1 MERKEKSGVY
11 QLENGNWGFRFV
23 IVVDGKKRT
32 KRKVKDE
39 HGRPFKTEKQAIRAR
54 NQAIAKEQMNIAPKA
69 KSKRKTIEEVFNEY
83 CETGRS
89 GKAYSTIKKQ
99 DSLWK
104 NHIKERFGKRYIDE
118 ISVAEIVDYLSM
130 LYYEENRAYGYV
142 EGFLR
147 FFYLL
152 FGQAYSRDYLDVD
165 TYNKLCVNKETKIK
179 MPKMKVDEDTETV
192 IFSKEELKRLDEYF
206 KGTNAE
212 TAYMIGRYCGL
223 RVNECYGLKWS
234 DVDFEEGTIRVERQM
249 QYQDGMIKLVS
260 LKTRNAKRTIYMAPP
275 LKKYLE
281 QLYFQKEEWEEVY
294 AEQREQNQ
302 IFIEDVNGKMVSC
315 LELVNTL
322 ENGKRQTINSMK
334 YHAKEI
340 KCRLGIHF
348 KYHYLRHTYGTA
360 LADRNTPPHI
370 LCNQMGHGNINV
382 TQQYYVAVSRR
393 AVEVLKH
400 NLKAL

>member
-1 MERKEKSGVY
+1 M
-11 QLENGNWGFRFV
+11 ENGNWGFRFV

-54 NQAIAKEQMNIAPKA
+54 SQAIAKEQMNIAPKA
-69 KSKRKTIEEVFNEY
+69 KSKQKTIEEVFNEY

-165 TYNKLCVNKETKIK
+165 IYNKLCVNKETKIK

-206 KGTNAE
+206 KGINAE

-260 LKTRNAKRTIYMAPP
+260 LKTRNAKRTIYMAKP
-275 LKKYLE
+275 LQEYLE
-281 QLYFQKEEWEEVY
+281 KLYFQKEKWEKEF
-294 AEQREQNQ
+294 AGQKQQNQ
-302 IFIEDVNGKMVSC
+302 IFIEDTNGKMVSF

-334 YHAKEI
+334 YHAKKI

-370 LCNQMGHGNINV
+370 L
-382 TQQYYVAVSRR
+382 
-393 AVEVLKH
+393 
-400 NLKAL
+400 